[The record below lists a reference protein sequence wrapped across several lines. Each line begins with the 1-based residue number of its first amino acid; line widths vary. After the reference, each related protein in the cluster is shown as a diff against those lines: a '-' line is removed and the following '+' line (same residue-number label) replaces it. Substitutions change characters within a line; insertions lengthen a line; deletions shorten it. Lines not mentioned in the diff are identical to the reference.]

1 MKARSA
7 WFCLTAAFALIA
19 VGLFAAVYIP
29 RQAANAAD
37 VPAEAPVITNLPVSQ
52 ISGVTLRMGEDAVGL
67 IPSGTS
73 FEVIGREDIVF
84 DSSKLAALV
93 YTACHLRADRR
104 LSDPEPLS
112 AYGLDAPRAKITLL
126 LPEGD
131 PIRLFF
137 GDTCS
142 VSEQVYMRKEN
153 EDAVYLISAENADQ
167 CVRFVHPRSKPEFCK
182 RSV

>member
-93 YTACHLRADRR
+93 YTACHLRADQVTLNLFPPMGWMHHAQKSRCFCRR
-104 LSDPEPLS
+104 AILFACSS
-112 AYGLDAPRAKITLL
+112 AIPAPFPSRSICAKK
-126 LPEGD
+126 
-131 PIRLFF
+131 
-137 GDTCS
+137 
-142 VSEQVYMRKEN
+142 MRTQ
-153 EDAVYLISAENADQ
+153 YI
-167 CVRFVHPRSKPEFCK
+167 
-182 RSV
+182 

>member
-7 WFCLTAAFALIA
+7 WFCLAAAFALIA
-19 VGLFAAVYIP
+19 VGLIAAVHIP

-112 AYGLDAPRAKITLL
+112 AYGLDAPRAKSRCFCRRAI
-126 LPEGD
+126 
-131 PIRLFF
+131 LFA
-137 GDTCS
+137 CS
-142 VSEQVYMRKEN
+142 SAIPAPFPSRSICAKKMRTQ
-153 EDAVYLISAENADQ
+153 YI
-167 CVRFVHPRSKPEFCK
+167 
-182 RSV
+182 

>member
-1 MKARSA
+1 
-7 WFCLTAAFALIA
+7 
-19 VGLFAAVYIP
+19 
-29 RQAANAAD
+29 
-37 VPAEAPVITNLPVSQ
+37 
-52 ISGVTLRMGEDAVGL
+52 MGEDAVGL

-153 EDAVYLISAENADQ
+153 EDAVYLISA
-167 CVRFVHPRSKPEFCK
+167 
-182 RSV
+182 